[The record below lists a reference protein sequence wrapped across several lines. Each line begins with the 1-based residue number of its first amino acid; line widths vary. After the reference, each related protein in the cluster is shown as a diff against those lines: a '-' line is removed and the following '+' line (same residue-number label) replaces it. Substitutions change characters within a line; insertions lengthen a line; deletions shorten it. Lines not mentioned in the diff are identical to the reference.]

1 MRFLCFAG
9 ALAQHNRICKH
20 GRSEPKDSVKLLLQ
34 LRKPRVAATVKKQ
47 NRAAQEGLPGFLL
60 SCIINLHKTD
70 IKQVRKAGCPS
81 RSVCRTQKSRF
92 LHESASLEPGKTML
106 GFPWG
111 PSTEGMTDYQFKTVI
126 RMVVTIIKDSES
138 KEEILKKPEALLDKV
153 SKATSCHTNGEELA
167 AALSCL
173 HCIMSCPV
181 NQERT

>member
-9 ALAQHNRICKH
+9 SLAQHNRICKQ

-34 LRKPRVAATVKKQ
+34 PRKPRVAATVKKQ
-47 NRAAQEGLPGFLL
+47 NRAAHEGLPGLLL
-60 SCIINLHKTD
+60 SCIINLHKNQQKT
-70 IKQVRKAGCPS
+70 GCPS

-106 GFPWG
+106 GFPQG

>member
-9 ALAQHNRICKH
+9 SLAQHNRICKH

-47 NRAAQEGLPGFLL
+47 NRAAHEGLPGLLL
-60 SCIINLHKTD
+60 SCIINLHETD
-70 IKQVRKAGCPS
+70 IKRAARAGLFDVLKNHAFCMSPL
-81 RSVCRTQKSRF
+81 RLNREKQCYAF
-92 LHESASLEPGKTML
+92 PG
-106 GFPWG
+106 G

-126 RMVVTIIKDSES
+126 RMVMTIIKDSES

-153 SKATSCHTNGEELA
+153 SKATSCHTNGAELA